1 MGSGAVKVHQGSFT
15 GAAAVITVA
24 TCPFQPRTIKFWA
37 TGGVWGV
44 KVADQVGMDGDNYLS
59 NSAADAGVTI
69 TASGFTV
76 ASGADVNV
84 SGQTVYYECAD

>member
-1 MGSGAVKVHQGSFT
+1 MSSPSNNKFWGTFT
-15 GAAAVITVA
+15 GAAAIITVA
-24 TCPFQPRTIKFWA
+24 KCPFRPRVIKFWA

-44 KVADQVGMDGDNYLS
+44 KIDGEEGHDDDNYLS
-59 NSAADAGVTI
+59 STAADAGVTI

-84 SGQTVYYECAD
+84 SGELVYYECEA